1 MKKDYGE
8 ANSFVKYSSQPDYK
22 VLIDIDGNTFSAR
35 FDRLLQSGSLVL
47 KIAAFEDMI
56 SLLTKPWLHFVPVKM
71 DLSDFQDKL
80 EWALSN

>member
-1 MKKDYGE
+1 MKKDYGGVH
-8 ANSFVKYSSQPDYK
+8 NFVKYSSQPDYK

-35 FDRLLQSGSLVL
+35 FDRLLKSGSLVL

-56 SLLTKPWLHFVPVKM
+56 SMLTKPWLHYVPVNM
-71 DLSDFQDKL
+71 NLSDFQDKL